1 MDTILVINAGS
12 SDLRFQIYSVEGEG
26 RLRQRL
32 KGQMDGIGRCPRLR
46 ASKAGGGPLANR
58 AYPVETVP
66 DVAAAMDITS
76 TWLRDELHINPIAVG
91 HRVIHGCTEHDRPVL
106 IDHEVLACLERLTAL
121 APFDLPH
128 NLAPIRSILANFLAL
143 PQVAC
148 FDTAFH
154 RTRAAV
160 ADDCAIPRQLYAEGV
175 RRYGSHGLTYEYI
188 AKALPR
194 IAPEIAMRRVIVA
207 RLGSEASMC
216 ALSGGL
222 SVESTMA
229 FTALDGLPMG
239 VRAGQIDPKVAVRG
253 DMRQLKASKDAS
265 AKFAI
270 DHFVYRIGLNAG
282 MLAAALQGLDAFVF
296 TAEVG
301 DNSALLRSRV
311 AEQLAWLGV
320 KLDAKENALQS
331 RLISSPASR
340 IPVYVVPSDEDIM
353 IARHTL
359 ALLMNRSPGAPS

>member
-12 SDLRFQIYSVEGEG
+12 SDLRFQIYSVEGDG

-32 KGQMDGIGRCPRLR
+32 KGEMDGIGRCPRLR

-301 DNSALLRSRV
+301 DNSASATTPHCSVRAWRS
-311 AEQLAWLGV
+311 
-320 KLDAKENALQS
+320 
-331 RLISSPASR
+331 SSHGSVSSSMQKR
-340 IPVYVVPSDEDIM
+340 T
-353 IARHTL
+353 HC
-359 ALLMNRSPGAPS
+359 NRG